1 MRRERRTARK
11 ELVKEALEVVFVSIR
26 EQPAALEKLGGAEP
40 GLLRR
45 LLERLGLGFCPVG
58 RVQQLVLERRD
69 RRRAFKSRKR
79 GGPLCDLIE
88 YALFLFHR
96 GERQLERL
104 LGRRLEAAVAA
115 PVEIDR
121 HRAQL

>member
-40 GLLRR
+40 GLLRPLLAR
-45 LLERLGLGFCPVG
+45 LCLGFCPVA
-58 RVQQLVLERRD
+58 RVQQLVLQRRD

-79 GGPLCDLIE
+79 GGPLCDLIQH
-88 YALFLFHR
+88 APFLFFP
-96 GERQLERL
+96 LERL
-104 LGRRLEAAVAA
+104 L
-115 PVEIDR
+115 
-121 HRAQL
+121 